1 MTCSQLVRDAFF
13 IIISDPTIIIAL
25 SVRLCTHDL
34 SILYH
39 TTGPTS
45 ESDFFTWE
53 ALICGPKDTPFVII
67 PILFSLSISVPFI
80 EIIMFPPPLPP
91 LTAPSLRKAAFLPPN

>member
-1 MTCSQLVRDAFF
+1 LSVFTALLTFSSLQARLMACSQLVRDAFF

-34 SILYH
+34 FILYH

-67 PILFSLSISVPFI
+67 PILFFSLYFRPF
-80 EIIMFPPPLPP
+80 L
-91 LTAPSLRKAAFLPPN
+91 LKL